1 MKIKDKLLEFMQ
13 EDAYKPLTL
22 EELCHKLEIN
32 LQQKN
37 MLKEILDEM
46 EQQGQII
53 KNKAERYGIAKKM
66 GVCVGRVEGHSQGY
80 AFLIPDDSK
89 HEDVY
94 ISLKDLK
101 GAMHND
107 KVVVR
112 VFSNS
117 EQGRLAGEVIN
128 ILERANEEIVG
139 EYDSNENF
147 GFVIADDKR
156 IYYDVFIPKGRHQ
169 GAKDG
174 DKVVAKVSKW
184 PQENRNPEGEIIDV
198 LGNKFAE
205 GVDIDAIIKRFNL
218 SEEFPP
224 QVRKEVDKIQDD
236 ISKQEIQR
244 RKDLRDLKIVTIDGD
259 DAKDF
264 DDGVSLEELDNKR
277 VKLGVHI
284 ADVTHYVKSGS
295 ELDQEAINRATSVY
309 LVDRVIPMLP
319 ERLSN
324 NLCSLR
330 EKEDRLALSVLMEFD
345 LETAELLDYEIT
357 ESLIRVNHRLTYN
370 QANQMLEENNQELLD
385 EYSDISSRL
394 ELMAS
399 LAKKLR
405 KKRFK
410 RGSIDFNFPEVK
422 VKLDETGSPAD
433 IVKVERGI
441 GEKLIE
447 DFMIKTNEVVAS
459 EMYYR
464 EVPFIYRV
472 HEQPA
477 FERLQD
483 LNAFVHNLG
492 YKSQKLDRENL
503 HPKEFQE
510 LLEEVAGKAEE
521 RVVNTVILR
530 TMRQA
535 HYSPENE
542 GHFGLSS
549 DCYSHFTSPIRRYP
563 DLMIHRII
571 KEVLKKGVLKQERR
585 EYLEDKLYEIAEHSS
600 IQEREAM
607 DAERETVD
615 LKKTEYMK
623 DKVGE
628 VYKGIIS
635 SVASFGIFVELE
647 NTIEGLVHVANLTDD
662 YYHYHEDERAFIGE
676 MTGKTYNL
684 GDEVKVKVDQVNVS
698 EQQIDFKLAE

>member
-1 MKIKDKLLEFMQ
+1 MNVKKRLLEFMK
-13 EDAYKPLTL
+13 EDAYKPMTL
-22 EELCHKLEIN
+22 EELCHKLEIE
-32 LQQKN
+32 LKQKN
-37 MLKEILDEM
+37 MLKDILDKM
-46 EQQGQII
+46 EQQGEII
-53 KNKAERYGIAKKM
+53 KNEADRYGVPEKM
-66 GVCVGRVEGHSQGY
+66 GVCVGRIEGHSQGY
-80 AFLIPDDSK
+80 AFLIPNDSD

-117 EQGRLAGEVIN
+117 EKGRLAGEVIN

-156 IYYDVFIPKGRHQ
+156 IYYDVFVPKGRHQ
-169 GAKDG
+169 GAKNG
-174 DKVVAKVSKW
+174 DKVVVKVSKW
-184 PQENRNPEGEIIDV
+184 PQKNRNPEGEIIDV

-205 GVDIDAIIKRFNL
+205 GVDIDAIIKRFDL
-218 SEEFPP
+218 SEDFPP
-224 QVRKEVDKIQDD
+224 QVKKEVDKIQAN
-236 ISKQEIQR
+236 ISKQEIQQ

-264 DDGVSLEELDNKR
+264 DDGVSLEKIDDKKVR
-277 VKLGVHI
+277 LGVHI

-295 ELDQEAINRATSVY
+295 ELDQEAIKRATSVY

-319 ERLSN
+319 EKLSN

-330 EKEDRLALSVLMEFD
+330 QKEDRLALSVLMEFD
-345 LETAELLDYEIT
+345 LESADLLDYEIT
-357 ESLIRVNHRLTYN
+357 ESVIKVNHRLTYN
-370 QANQMLEENNQELLD
+370 QVNQMLEDNNQELLD
-385 EYSDISSRL
+385 KYSDISSRL
-394 ELMAS
+394 ESMAS
-399 LAKKLR
+399 LAQKLR

-422 VKLDETGSPAD
+422 VKLDNQGNPVD

-483 LNAFVHNLG
+483 LNLFIHNLG
-492 YKSQKLDRENL
+492 YKSHKLDREDL

-510 LLEEVAGKAEE
+510 LLEQVAGKAEE

-542 GHFGLSS
+542 GHFGLAS

-571 KEVLKKGVLKQERR
+571 KEVIKKGVLKPERR
-585 EYLEDKLYEIAEHSS
+585 EYLEDRLYEVAEHSS
-600 IQEREAM
+600 VQEREAM
-607 DAERETVD
+607 DAERETID
-615 LKKTEYMK
+615 LKKAEYMK

-628 VYKGIIS
+628 VYEGVVS

-662 YYHYHEDERAFIGE
+662 YYHYHEDKRAFIGE
-676 MTGKTYNL
+676 VTGQTYNL
-684 GDEVKVKVDQVNVS
+684 GDEVKVKVDQVNIS
-698 EQQIDFKLAE
+698 EQQIDFKLAD

>member
-1 MKIKDKLLEFMQ
+1 MSIKKKLLNFMK
-13 EDAYKPLTL
+13 EDVYKPLTL
-22 EELCHKLEIN
+22 KELCYKLEID
-32 LQQKN
+32 LEQKK
-37 MLKEILDEM
+37 MLKDILDKM

-53 KNKAERYGIAKKM
+53 SNEAGRYGTAEKM
-66 GVCVGRVEGHSQGY
+66 GVCVGRIEGHSQGY
-80 AFLIPDDSK
+80 AFLIPNDSA

-94 ISLKDLK
+94 ISLANLK

-107 KVVVR
+107 KVAVR
-112 VFSNS
+112 VFANS
-117 EQGRLAGEVIN
+117 EKGRLAGEVIK

-139 EYDSNENF
+139 EYESNQNF

-156 IYYDVFIPKGRHQ
+156 IYHDIFVAKGRHK

-174 DKVVAKVSKW
+174 DKVVVKVNKW
-184 PQENRNPEGEIIDV
+184 PEENRNPEGEIIEV

-205 GVDIDAIIKRFNL
+205 GVDIDAIIKRFDL
-218 SEEFPP
+218 LEEFPA
-224 QVRKEVDKIQDD
+224 QVRKEVENIQAKI
-236 ISKQEIQR
+236 SEQEIER

-264 DDGVSLEELDNKR
+264 DDGVSLEKLDDKR

-295 ELDQEAINRATSVY
+295 ELDQEAIKRATSVY

-319 ERLSN
+319 EKLSN

-345 LETAELLDYEIT
+345 LESAKLLDYEIT
-357 ESLIRVNHRLTYN
+357 ESVIKVNHRLTYN
-370 QANQMLEENNQELLD
+370 QVNQMLEDNKQDLLD
-385 EYSDISSRL
+385 KYSDVSSRL

-422 VKLDETGSPAD
+422 VELNEQGSPVD

-459 EMYYR
+459 EMYHR

-483 LNAFVHNLG
+483 LNVFIHNLG
-492 YKSQKLDRENL
+492 YKNQKLDRENL

-510 LLEEVAGKAEE
+510 LLEQVAGKAEE

-535 HYSPENE
+535 HYSPENQ
-542 GHFGLSS
+542 GHFGLAS

-571 KEVLKKGVLKQERR
+571 KEVINKGVLKSERR
-585 EYLEDKLYEIAEHSS
+585 EYLEDRLYEIAEHSS
-600 IQEREAM
+600 VQERQAM
-607 DAERETVD
+607 DAERETTD
-615 LKKTEYMK
+615 LKKAEYMK
-623 DKVGE
+623 DKVGQ

-635 SVASFGIFVELE
+635 SVVSFGIFVELE

-662 YYHYHEDERAFIGE
+662 YYHYHEDKRAFIGE
-676 MTGKTYNL
+676 MTAKTYNL
-684 GDEVKVKVDQVNVS
+684 GDEIKVKVDKVDVS